1 MKQITGKIRRNGVSF
16 KSKRGWGAE
25 HTSAPRSSSSR
36 SKGGCNSPVL
46 FSPYAPLSCSAIL
59 FLLCCA
65 NWDCQT
71 ALSQPVS
78 QSVWEEKQASK
89 LLTHLYYS
97 GEDQRKVTT
106 HMAIPL
112 LDPTMPMLAATIT
125 ITTTNITILLRLAR
139 EVCLEAN
146 SFSRYSE
153 NRTAHAVN
161 DRGFG
166 ERLGIIWLTLL

>member
-1 MKQITGKIRRNGVSF
+1 MVEEPNIRAPHVAAAEARVAVTLLCSF
-16 KSKRGWGAE
+16 LPT
-25 HTSAPRSSSSR
+25 HP
-36 SKGGCNSPVL
+36 CLVL
-46 FSPYAPLSCSAIL
+46 LYYSCCVVLIGTAKPLSA
-59 FLLCCA
+59 
-65 NWDCQT
+65 
-71 ALSQPVS
+71 SQSVS

-139 EVCLEAN
+139 KVCLKAN